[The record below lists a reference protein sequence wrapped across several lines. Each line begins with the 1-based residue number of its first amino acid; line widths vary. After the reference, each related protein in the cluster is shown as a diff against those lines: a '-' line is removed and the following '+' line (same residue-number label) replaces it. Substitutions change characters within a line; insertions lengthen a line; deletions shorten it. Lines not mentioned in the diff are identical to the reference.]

1 VPVSTKLRRQRL
13 IVDLIEREPVSSQ
26 RLLQRRLRAEG
37 FQATQATISRDLK
50 QLGLV
55 KRAADGAYQ
64 QPGEEAINRE
74 AAAATLQRVAGEFLF
89 KVQRVQQLVV
99 LGTGPGQAQPLALAL
114 DRAGLPEVVGTVAGD
129 DTVLVVARD
138 ARRAA
143 ALARRL
149 QAFIQP

>member
-1 VPVSTKLRRQRL
+1 MKLRRQKL
-13 IVDLIEREPVSSQ
+13 ILDLIGREPVSSQ

-64 QPGEEAINRE
+64 QPGEDTVNRE
-74 AAAATLQRVAGEFLF
+74 AAGAALQRVVGEFLF
-89 KVQRVQQLVV
+89 KVQRVQHLVV

-114 DRAGLPEVVGTVAGD
+114 DRAALPEVVGTIAGD
-129 DTVLVVARD
+129 DTVLVISRD
-138 ARRAA
+138 GRRAT
-143 ALARRL
+143 ALVRRL
-149 QAFIQP
+149 ESLMQA